1 MVSSVAAP
9 FGGAAFGA
17 GAADDVPACC
27 EVDSFGID
35 DVVSAVDPLTAVA
48 LGLAVIP
55 SAREEDRSV
64 SPGLSDDAVLAAK
77 GLGRGTVPTSVSA
90 FGAAAVAAASVSG
103 DGAT

>member
-9 FGGAAFGA
+9 FAGAAFGA

-55 SAREEDRSV
+55 SACEEDRSV

-77 GLGRGTVPTSVSA
+77 GLRRGTGIANRVAGGAIFAGTVTSCA
-90 FGAAAVAAASVSG
+90 G
-103 DGAT
+103 